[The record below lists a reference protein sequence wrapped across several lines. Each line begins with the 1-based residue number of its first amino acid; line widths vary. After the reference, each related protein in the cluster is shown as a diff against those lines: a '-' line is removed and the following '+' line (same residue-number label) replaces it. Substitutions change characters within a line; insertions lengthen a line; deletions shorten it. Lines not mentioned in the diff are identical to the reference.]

1 MAQRFISVVADG
13 NERVWINPELITR
26 ILRHGAGSTIY
37 FDGVSGADAL
47 DRCRGPL
54 NVRDHPT
61 DIVRRMEQLH
71 EGAQD
76 RNSGAS
82 ADLVKL

>member
-1 MAQRFISVVADG
+1 MARRFISVVADG
-13 NERVWINPELITR
+13 NERVWINPERITR

-47 DRCRGPL
+47 DRCCGPL
-54 NVRDHPT
+54 NVRDHPA
-61 DIVRRMEQLH
+61 DIARRMEQLH

-76 RNSGAS
+76 PNPGTA
-82 ADLVKL
+82 ADLVEL